1 MIAAS
6 SGAAMRIGACVRA
19 IAFSTLALGASAPQ
33 AADRALRWSTAG
45 DVLTFDFHAA
55 TDSFSQNFTAL
66 VYEQLVQ
73 RGKDTNLEPALA
85 ESWELRDP
93 LHWRFHLRKGVKFQ
107 DGTPLTAD
115 DVVFSVQR
123 SQHPNAS
130 NRALTTRLGKPRKL
144 DDLTVEFELQTP
156 NPVLLEQLLSVA
168 IMSKA
173 WCEAHGVTRPQSSA
187 EGEETY
193 AVRHAMGTG
202 PYVLKSYEPGVR
214 TVLTRN
220 PAYWSSFDGR
230 IEQIVYLPI
239 NSGPTRIAALL
250 SGELDIV
257 QDPPPQD
264 IERLRGEK
272 GIKVVEGIEWRVLH
286 LGFDQHRD
294 ELLYSSVKGKNP
306 FKDRRVRLAFYQA
319 IDVEAL
325 RAKVMRGSA
334 APAGSIGYAPAQGG
348 PETEARYPFDP
359 AASRQLLAEAGYP
372 QGFEVRLD
380 CPNNRYVNDE
390 KLCVAISAMLARIG
404 IKAPVHS
411 EPMATYSP
419 RLDKRETSLFMV
431 GIGGA
436 GSDPQTPLSL
446 VAHSENATTGDG
458 RFNTG
463 RFVDPE
469 IDRLIDA
476 MKTEMDTGK
485 RNAMIRSAFMRLHEG
500 AYLIPLHRQMLPWA
514 MRKNVQVV
522 HTPWNA
528 LNVRWVRMDG
538 AN

>member
-1 MIAAS
+1 LCLIGLAGS
-6 SGAAMRIGACVRA
+6 S
-19 IAFSTLALGASAPQ
+19 PQ
-33 AADRALRWSTAG
+33 AAERVLRWSTAG

-55 TDSFSQNFTAL
+55 TDSFSQNFDAL
-66 VYEQLVQ
+66 IYEQLVR
-73 RGKDTNLEPALA
+73 RGKDTGFEPGLA
-85 ESWELRDP
+85 ESWEVRDP

-107 DGTPLTAD
+107 DGSPLTAD
-115 DVVFSVQR
+115 DVVFSVLR

-144 DDLTVEFELQTP
+144 DELTVEFELEKP
-156 NPVLLEQLLSVA
+156 NPILLESQLPVA

-173 WCEAHGVTRPQSSA
+173 WCEAHGVTRPQSYG
-187 EGEETY
+187 EGEETF

-202 PYVLKSYEPGVR
+202 PYMLKSYEAGAR
-214 TVLTRN
+214 TVLVRN
-220 PAYWSSFDGR
+220 PAYWSSFDG
-230 IEQIVYLPI
+230 QVDQVVYLPI

-264 IERLRGEK
+264 VERLRHEK
-272 GIKVVEGIEWRVLH
+272 GIKVVEGVEWRVLH
-286 LGFDQHRD
+286 LGFDQSRA

-334 APAGSIGYAPAQGG
+334 APAGSISYAPDPGG
-348 PETEARYPFDP
+348 PGTEVRHPFDP
-359 AASRQLLAEAGYP
+359 ARSRQLLAEAGYP

-380 CPNNRYVNDE
+380 CPNNRYINDE

-404 IKAPVHS
+404 IRAPVHS
-411 EPMATYSP
+411 EPMASFSP
-419 RLDKRETSLFMV
+419 RLDKRDSSFFMV
-431 GIGGA
+431 GIGGS

-463 RFVDPE
+463 RFADAE
-469 IDRLIDA
+469 LDGFIDA
-476 MKTEMDTGK
+476 MKTEMDTTK
-485 RNAMIRSAFMRLHEG
+485 RKAQIRSAFLKLHEG
-500 AYLIPLHRQMLPWA
+500 VNLIPLHRQMLPWA
-514 MRKNVQVV
+514 MRENVQVV

-528 LNVRWVRMDG
+528 LNLLWVRMDA